1 MRTTLTALVLG
12 TLLPLQ
18 VLALSTATPAQA
30 QQASW
35 TQKGDHYAPSATIV
49 QQATPEQTKQ
59 AKEGDYY
66 APGTTIV
73 QQPTTAEVKQEKE
86 GDYYTPRKG
95 N

>member
-1 MRTTLTALVLG
+1 
-12 TLLPLQ
+12 
-18 VLALSTATPAQA
+18 
-30 QQASW
+30 
-35 TQKGDHYAPSATIV
+35 V

-66 APGTTIV
+66 APGTTMV